1 MADHRQQRCERILLA
16 IEREMQRIGL
26 WEAHPPPPQAFESSF
41 PFCFDT
47 LELHQWIEW
56 VFIPRTRAILDAGLP
71 LPEKSA
77 IRPLAAESFR
87 RFAGDTGRLEGL
99 IGELDELIN
108 AG

>member
-1 MADHRQQRCERILLA
+1 MADHKQQRCERILSA
-16 IEREMQRIGL
+16 IEREMRRLGL
-26 WEAHPPPPQAFESSF
+26 WEACPPPPQAFESNF

-47 LELHQWIEW
+47 LELHQWMEW
-56 VFIPRTRAILDAGLP
+56 VFIPRTRAILEAGLS

-77 IRPLAAESFR
+77 IRPLAEESFR
-87 RFAGDTGRLEGL
+87 RFALDTDRLEGL